1 MNLFYQKIAKQH
13 QELAILPEKKL
24 IHEFIDNLFAIL
36 FSNTS
41 KSFEF
46 EETIK
51 FKFNE
56 LEKQFDELVSNF
68 SSKKDQKQQTKIFFN
83 AIPHLHHTAL
93 SDAQTIFAKDPA
105 AKSIEEVLYSYP
117 GFFAIS
123 MYRFSN
129 QLWKQNLRILA
140 RTLSE
145 YAHIK
150 TSIDIHPGAQIGN
163 DFAIDHGTG
172 VVIGET
178 TIIGNN
184 VQIYHGVT
192 LGALTVKKEDAFT
205 KRHPSIEDNV
215 IIYAN
220 STILGGQTIVGKD
233 SIIGGN
239 VCLTYS
245 IPPNSVVYNKNEIK
259 IKTLSKK
266 LKEIPKNTAIL
277 TLNYGTTERYLS
289 INESFD

>member
-13 QELAILPEKKL
+13 QELAILPEKRL

-56 LEKQFDELVSNF
+56 LEKQFDGLVSNF

-239 VCLTYS
+239 VWLTYS

-259 IKTLSKK
+259 IKPLSKK

-289 INESFD
+289 VNESFD